1 MQNTQ
6 IIHNNTRPKPEQS
19 RNLRYELKM
28 KKKSKLGPSYK
39 YGEPTVAITIRIPV
53 STYNNIPESK
63 RETIVNEII
72 AKFQDTN
79 NAIQSKQNR

>member
-1 MQNTQ
+1 MTK
-6 IIHNNTRPKPEQS
+6 KP
-19 RNLRYELKM
+19 
-28 KKKSKLGPSYK
+28 KLGPSYK
-39 YGEPTVAITIRIPV
+39 YGEPTIAITVRIPK
-53 STYNNIPESK
+53 SIYNNIPESK